1 VQSRREEV
9 GQTCNLGAR
18 EGEPVIG
25 LALTIGLPLLAA
37 AVGVAAPDRTRAA
50 WVAAGGAGVTWL
62 VTLAVALPRL
72 GEADPVSGSWGHAWG
87 TLGAPDLSFALRG
100 DAMSAALLLLAAT
113 VALLVQIYSV
123 AYLADDPRYRSYAAI
138 VSLFS
143 AAMHAVVVAD
153 DLFVLLVGWE
163 VMGVCSY
170 LLIAHHWER
179 SEARDGAAKAFL
191 MTRLADVGLLVAII
205 LLGQAAGSYR
215 ISAVL
220 DALAAGELSDST
232 ITAAALFL
240 LLAAVGKSAQFPLH
254 SWLPDA
260 MPGPAPISALIHSA
274 TMVAAGVYLVAR
286 MHPLFMASE
295 TATIAL
301 GLVAVVTM
309 LIAAAFALAQED
321 LKRVLAW
328 STVSQLA
335 YMFAALSV
343 GSVVAAIGH
352 LLAHGAFKALLFLAA
367 GSVAHAVG
375 STAFADMGGLRRP
388 MPWTFVTATLGLAAL
403 PGLLPLS
410 GFFTKDAVVGAAYDA
425 THNGGEGPAPT
436 WLAWLIVIG
445 ALVTAILTAAY
456 ATRAWRLVFSGER
469 RGSETAHEAPGLMRW
484 PLVVL
489 SVPTVLMG
497 AAVLW
502 PGWFA
507 GAEAEPVHSWIA
519 VSSTLILIT
528 VVGGTWLLGRTD
540 DSGHTLDPAR
550 RLGPVRPVLAREF
563 GVDAAYDR
571 VVVAPTLR
579 ASAVTLAADRDIV
592 DAYVRGATTGAIGA
606 SRLLRW
612 AQTHNVQTY
621 VTVAVFG
628 IALAAVLA
636 GVSAS

>member
-1 VQSRREEV
+1 M
-9 GQTCNLGAR
+9 
-18 EGEPVIG
+18 IG

-37 AVGVAAPDRTRAA
+37 LVGLAAVTRIQAA
-50 WVAAGGAGVTWL
+50 WVAVGGAAATWL
-62 VTLAVALPRL
+62 VTVVVALPRL

-87 TLGAPDLSFALRG
+87 NLDAPALSFALRG

-123 AYLADDPRYRSYAAI
+123 AYLADDPRYRSYAMI

-143 AAMHAVVVAD
+143 ASMHAVVVAD

-163 VMGVCSY
+163 LMGVCSY
-170 LLIAHHWER
+170 LLIAHYWEW
-179 SEARDGAAKAFL
+179 SDARDGAAKAFL
-191 MTRLADVGLLVAII
+191 MTRFADVGLLVAII
-205 LLGQAAGSYR
+205 VLGQAVDSYR
-215 ISAVL
+215 ISDVL
-220 DALAAGELSDST
+220 DALAASELSDST
-232 ITAAALFL
+232 VTAAALFV

-286 MHPLFMASE
+286 MHPLFVASE
-295 TATIAL
+295 TATVVL
-301 GLVAVVTM
+301 GLVAVITM
-309 LIAAAFALAQED
+309 LIAAAFALAQDD

-375 STAFADMGGLRRP
+375 STAFADMGGLRRA
-388 MPWTFVTATLGLAAL
+388 MPWTFATATLGLAAL

-410 GFFTKDAVVGAAYDA
+410 GFFTKDAIVGAAYDA
-425 THNGGEGPAPT
+425 TATDAPGPAPS
-436 WLAWLIVIG
+436 WLAWLILAG
-445 ALVTAILTAAY
+445 ALVTAALTAAY
-456 ATRAWRLVFSGER
+456 ATRAWRLVFSGAR

-489 SVPTVLMG
+489 AVPTVLMG
-497 AAVLW
+497 VAVVW
-502 PGWFA
+502 PGWLG
-507 GAEAEPVHSWIA
+507 GAEAEPVHSWVA
-519 VSSTLILIT
+519 VSSTVILVA
-528 VVGGTWLLGRTD
+528 VVGLTWLLGRTD
-540 DSGHTLDPAR
+540 ARGHTIDPAS
-550 RLGPVRPVLAREF
+550 RLGPVRPLLAREF

-571 VVVAPTLR
+571 LVVQPTMG
-579 ASAVTLAADRDIV
+579 ASGLTLAADRDVV
-592 DAYVRGATTGAIGA
+592 DAYVRGASTGTLGA

-621 VTVAVFG
+621 VTVAVVG
-628 IALAAVLA
+628 VALAAAVA
-636 GVSAS
+636 GVSA